1 MLTVS
6 AELSVNHQLQLPAM
20 ACALLEVQLGQVSK
34 SSLTHMRITY
44 LSSVN
49 VQKNESSDL
58 LCNEKQ
64 PE

>member
-1 MLTVS
+1 MLIVP
-6 AELSVNHQLQLPAM
+6 AELSVNHRLQLPAL
-20 ACALLEVQLGQVSK
+20 AGALLEVQLRQVSE
-34 SSLTHMRITY
+34 SSLTHLRITH

-64 PE
+64 P